1 MIKISPQD
9 IVMSHTPLRQ
19 YSELFD
25 RHVAVCGLGPVKE
38 IAHNLGFKKV
48 STIEEISAAF
58 PFLDACKPKEE
69 MHTGPISHPNLE
81 KIEAIILF
89 GEPQRW
95 EHSLQILLDL
105 LIHDGDPSKNLED
118 CGSDYQSHL
127 PVFACSS
134 DLVWAGEAPSP
145 RLAHGSFLICL
156 ESLYERITGH
166 RLQYTSLIGKPS
178 PVTYTFALSQLNAI
192 AAKDFGATQPL
203 RRIYCIGDNVD
214 VDVYGANL
222 YNLCLKTLTSEA
234 FTKISRRVH
243 SLIQE
248 EHPNLTSMPFSEPG
262 PEEAGQRSIYDTLIE
277 SSLAMPN
284 ILQQLAAH
292 THLEESVCSFSS
304 ILVLTGVYQEHHKLR
319 VKWPDLLKPV
329 KDIHPDL
336 PHLPSLR
343 VPDFVARDIEEAIKY
358 ILFLEGCLNEQIQV
372 TRSCPYLDES
382 HKD

>member
-1 MIKISPQD
+1 M
-9 IVMSHTPLRQ
+9 L
-19 YSELFD
+19 
-25 RHVAVCGLGPVKE
+25 A
-38 IAHNLGFKKV
+38 
-48 STIEEISAAF
+48 
-58 PFLDACKPKEE
+58 
-69 MHTGPISHPNLE
+69 
-81 KIEAIILF
+81 AIILF

-118 CGSDYQSHL
+118 CGSKCLTESPVAHCRLTASYEICSIILVAIWYSSDYCPKYYTQTAPCDYQSHL